1 MRWHC
6 WDCVI
11 DWGERAAG
19 EKRKKII
26 SGFFYRHVTLFLPII
41 KPGGNTIMAKA
52 GMKRPDPKGQQSKES
67 DQVLRIRSRL
77 HTGDRVQPLKCSLS
91 EPVFHNELF
100 IFVNDW
106 LKSDFLIHMQ
116 RIIIFLY
123 RQGSSF
129 ISFVS

>member
-1 MRWHC
+1 
-6 WDCVI
+6 
-11 DWGERAAG
+11 
-19 EKRKKII
+19 
-26 SGFFYRHVTLFLPII
+26 
-41 KPGGNTIMAKA
+41 MAKA

-123 RQGSSF
+123 RQRSSF
-129 ISFVS
+129 ISFFS